1 MDRLPLLKPPYGR
14 LTAIDLEEG
23 DIAWQVPHGQTPDR
37 IANHPVLAEMD
48 LPRTGQGASVGS
60 LVTKTLV
67 IAGEAELTTN
77 AVGERRAMLRAYDKS
92 TGAEVGAIRL
102 PAPQTGSPMTYELNG
117 EQHIVVAVSG
127 TGVAGRLVAYKL

>member
-1 MDRLPLLKPPYGR
+1 M
-14 LTAIDLEEG
+14 
-23 DIAWQVPHGQTPDR
+23 
-37 IANHPVLAEMD
+37 
-48 LPRTGQGASVGS
+48 
-60 LVTKTLV
+60 VTKTLV

-77 AVGERRAMLRAYDKS
+77 EDGERRAMLRAYDKS

-117 EQHIVVAVSG
+117 EQYIVIAVSG

>member
-1 MDRLPLLKPPYGR
+1 
-14 LTAIDLEEG
+14 
-23 DIAWQVPHGQTPDR
+23 
-37 IANHPVLAEMD
+37 MD

-67 IAGEAELTTN
+67 IAGEAELTTK

-92 TGAEVGAIRL
+92 TGAEVGAISL